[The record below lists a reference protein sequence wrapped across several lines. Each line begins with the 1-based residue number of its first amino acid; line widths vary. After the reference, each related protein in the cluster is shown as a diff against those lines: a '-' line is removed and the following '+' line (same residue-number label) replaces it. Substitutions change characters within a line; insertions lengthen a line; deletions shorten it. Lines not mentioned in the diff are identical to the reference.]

1 MIDADASEGEGQTSI
16 EAPIWPAFGDL
27 MSCLFG
33 LFVLFFVWAIAF
45 QVDLTKTLEVQTA
58 KAAVETER
66 ADTLEKALA
75 AAMGGKMD
83 GRITFV
89 DGRLGIGGAVLFQ
102 LASADLQ
109 REGAALLEELAPPL
123 AAYLAT
129 HDEMI
134 MVSGFTDDLPL
145 VPSAARKDNW
155 DLSASRAVTVVRALI
170 AAGVPR
176 DRIFAAGF
184 GETHPIA
191 PNVSEETRAQ
201 NRRVEI
207 APVPRRR

>member
-1 MIDADASEGEGQTSI
+1 VIDGDAGDAEGEVTI

-58 KAAVETER
+58 KVAVETER

-75 AAMGGKMD
+75 AALGGKMD

-109 REGAALLEELAPPL
+109 PEGASLLKELAPPL
-123 AAYLAT
+123 ATYLET

-155 DLSASRAVTVVRALI
+155 DLSASRAVTVVRALV

-191 PNVSEETRAQ
+191 PNVSEETRAK

>member
-1 MIDADASEGEGQTSI
+1 MIEGRSEEDDGDGAL

-45 QVDLTKTLEVQTA
+45 QVDLTKALEVQTA
-58 KAAVETER
+58 KIAVETER

-75 AAMGGKMD
+75 ATLGGKMD
-83 GRITFV
+83 GRITFT

-109 REGAALLEELAPPL
+109 SEGAGLLEELASPL
-123 AAYLAT
+123 SAYLAT
-129 HDEMI
+129 HDELI

-155 DLSASRAVTVVRALI
+155 DLSASRAVTVVRALVD
-170 AAGVPR
+170 AGVPR

-191 PNVSEETRAQ
+191 PNSSEESRAK

-207 APVPRRR
+207 ATVPRRR

>member
-1 MIDADASEGEGQTSI
+1 
-16 EAPIWPAFGDL
+16 

-75 AAMGGKMD
+75 AALGGKMD

-109 REGAALLEELAPPL
+109 PEGASLLKDLAAPL
-123 AAYLAT
+123 ATYLEA

-155 DLSASRAVTVVRALI
+155 DLSASRAVTVVRALV

-184 GETHPIA
+184 AETHPIA
-191 PNVSEETRAQ
+191 PNVSEETRAK